1 MIQVIITE
9 YEKMYFSD
17 KEKEVKDDRGWHI
30 PRRLLEKL
38 RRFDEVHCRTAR
50 VAVFDWSARDYAKA
64 TSLVGIIQIP
74 GLMVEILP
82 KIDKEQMQHELP
94 DGHEN
99 HNLLAQHNLLYM
111 LSLARKIPITEREI
125 ASLGSKKMHM
135 LEVLIKAYT
144 KCLMDEL
151 RRGVDHS
158 YVCCE
163 ENMPRVKGKILMN
176 RHLVNNAAHQERFYV
191 GFDEFLEDTPLNRI
205 LKATCRR
212 LVSMSSVNGTQRLL
226 MEAVAIFDEV
236 DDVIPDAHHFQQ
248 VHLHR
253 NNDRFRMLLDFCRM
267 VWQGQSPNPVS
278 GVNQTFSIL
287 FPMERLFE
295 EFIANYIR
303 RYAEELGLGRDEVI
317 IQADNHSKY
326 LVLDKNGSKRF
337 KLKPD
342 LMIKNKK
349 EFKLVLDT
357 KWKCLKPDE
366 EDRKN
371 GVSQA
376 DMYQM
381 FAYAKQYGCRDVVL
395 LYPDNGEATQKRYMI
410 SNDINNDINE
420 QIRIETVKLNLD
432 LMKCADAF
440 KGYINEIL
448 IGDGNQETYEHV

>member
-17 KEKEVKDDRGWHI
+17 EENELKDDRGWHI

-38 RRFDEVHCRTAR
+38 RKFDEIHCRTAR
-50 VAVFDWSARDYAKA
+50 VSVFDWSARDYAKA

-74 GLMVEILP
+74 GLTVEILP
-82 KIDKEQMQHELP
+82 KIDTEQTPADTSDESKKHSI
-94 DGHEN
+94 
-99 HNLLAQHNLLYM
+99 LAQDNLLYM
-111 LSLARKIPITEREI
+111 LSMARKIPITEREI
-125 ASLGSKKMHM
+125 ASLGSKKMHL
-135 LEVLIKAYT
+135 LEVLIRVFT
-144 KCLMDEL
+144 KRLMDEL

-163 ENMPRVKGKILMN
+163 ENLPRVKGKILMN
-176 RHLVNNAAHQERFYV
+176 RHLVKNAAHQERFYV
-191 GFDEFLEDTPLNRI
+191 GFDEFLENTPLNRI

-236 DDVIPDAHHFQQ
+236 DDVMPDTHHFQQ

-253 NNDRFRMLLDFCRM
+253 NNERFRILLDFCRM

-278 GVNQTFSIL
+278 GVHQTFSIL

-303 RYAEELGLGRDEVI
+303 KYAKELGLERDGVI

-326 LVLDKNGSKRF
+326 LVKDDNDENRF

-342 LMIKNKK
+342 LMIKAEKNK
-349 EFKLVLDT
+349 FKLVLDT

-366 EDRKN
+366 EDKKN

-381 FAYAKQYGCRDVVL
+381 FAYAKQYDCGDVVL
-395 LYPDNGEATQKRYMI
+395 LYPDNGEATKKRYMI
-410 SNDINNDINE
+410 FGDLDKK
-420 QIRIETVKLNLD
+420 IRIETIALNRD
-432 LMKCADAF
+432 LMDMKDATSF
-440 KGYINEIL
+440 REDMKKVLAGQGHQEI
-448 IGDGNQETYEHV
+448 I

>member
-17 KEKEVKDDRGWHI
+17 TEKEMKDDRGWHI
-30 PRRLLEKL
+30 PRRLMGKL
-38 RRFDEVHCRTAR
+38 RKFDEIHCRTAR
-50 VAVFDWSARDYAKA
+50 VSVFDWSARDYAKA

-74 GLMVEILP
+74 GLTVEILP
-82 KIDKEQMQHELP
+82 KIDKEQTPAETP
-94 DGHEN
+94 DESKTHSI
-99 HNLLAQHNLLYM
+99 LAQHNLLYM
-111 LSLARKIPITEREI
+111 LSMARKIPITEREI
-125 ASLGSKKMHM
+125 ASLGSKKMHL
-135 LEVLIKAYT
+135 LEVLIRVFT
-144 KCLMDEL
+144 KRLMDEL

-163 ENMPRVKGKILMN
+163 ENLPRVKGKILMN
-176 RHLVNNAAHQERFYV
+176 RHLVKNAAHQERFYV

-253 NNDRFRMLLDFCRM
+253 NNERFRLLLDFCRM

-278 GVNQTFSIL
+278 GVHQTFSIL

-303 RYAEELGLGRDEVI
+303 RYAEEFGLERGDII

-326 LVLDKNGSKRF
+326 LVKDDNGKERF

-342 LMIKNKK
+342 LMIKAEDK
-349 EFKLVLDT
+349 FKLVLDT
-357 KWKCLKPDE
+357 KWKCLKSDE
-366 EDRKN
+366 EDKKN

-381 FAYAKQYGCRDVVL
+381 FAYANQYKCSDVVL
-395 LYPDNGEATQKRYMI
+395 LYPDNGEVTRKRYSI
-410 SNDINNDINE
+410 FGDNE
-420 QIRIETVKLNLD
+420 KKIRVETVNLNVD
-432 LMKCADAF
+432 LMTMEDAKDF
-440 KGYINEIL
+440 REDIKKILAGQVHQEI
-448 IGDGNQETYEHV
+448 IKNA

>member
-17 KEKEVKDDRGWHI
+17 TEKEMKDDRGWHI
-30 PRRLLEKL
+30 PRRLMEKL
-38 RRFDEVHCRTAR
+38 RKFDEIHCRTAR
-50 VAVFDWSARDYAKA
+50 VSVFDWSARDYAKA

-74 GLMVEILP
+74 GLTVEILP
-82 KIDKEQMQHELP
+82 KIDKEQKPTETS
-94 DGHEN
+94 DESKT
-99 HNLLAQHNLLYM
+99 HNILAQHNLLYM
-111 LSLARKIPITEREI
+111 LSMARKIPITEREI
-125 ASLGSKKMHM
+125 ASLGSKKMHL
-135 LEVLIKAYT
+135 LEVLIRAFT
-144 KCLMDEL
+144 KRLMDEL

-163 ENMPRVKGKILMN
+163 ENLPRVKGKILMN
-176 RHLVNNAAHQERFYV
+176 RHLVKNAAHQERFYV
-191 GFDEFLEDTPLNRI
+191 GFDEFLENTPLNRI

-226 MEAVAIFDEV
+226 MEAVAVFDEV

-253 NNDRFRMLLDFCRM
+253 NNERFRMLLDFCRM

-278 GVNQTFSIL
+278 GVHQTFSIL

-303 RYAEELGLGRDEVI
+303 RYAEELGLERNGVI

-326 LVLDKNGSKRF
+326 LVEDDNDKNRF

-342 LMIKNKK
+342 LMIKAENNK
-349 EFKLVLDT
+349 FKLVLDT

-366 EDRKN
+366 EDKKN

-381 FAYAKQYGCRDVVL
+381 FAYAKQYDCSDVVL
-395 LYPDNGEATQKRYMI
+395 LYPDNGEVTQKRYSI
-410 SNDINNDINE
+410 FGDNE
-420 QIRIETVKLNLD
+420 KKIRVETVNLNMD
-432 LMKCADAF
+432 LMTMEDAKDF
-440 KGYINEIL
+440 REDIKKILAGQVHQEI
-448 IGDGNQETYEHV
+448 IKNA